1 MAKITKILEIDNCNK
16 DILSQALYKAE
27 FWEAINPTKKM
38 EAKFIAPN
46 VLYTKIYDE
55 IDVIHIQIEM
65 EGELVLSDK
74 GEIEGKGR
82 LVEFNVR
89 NNKDIKHLEGRLR
102 IKALSPTKTK
112 LGVFVENFA
121 LSGNFLSLIG
131 SVANLTLQKK
141 ITEMMR
147 NIEKYCKTKDLKDF
161 L

>member
-1 MAKITKILEIDNCNK
+1 MAKISKILEIDNCNN
-16 DILSQALYKAE
+16 DILFQALYKAE
-27 FWEAINPTKKM
+27 FWETINPTKKM
-38 EAKFIAPN
+38 EANFISPN

-55 IDVIHIQIEM
+55 IDVVHIPIEM

-74 GEIEGKGR
+74 GEIGGKGR

-112 LGVFVENFA
+112 LGVFVENFT
-121 LSGNFLSLIG
+121 LSGDFLSLIG
-131 SVANLTLQKK
+131 SVANFTLQTK

-147 NIEKYCKTKDLKDF
+147 NTEKYCKTKDLKDF